1 MENDGGKQEG
11 RDGERVLCAVIHWG
25 RLSDTERCVRSLLGQ
40 TAAGARVVVIDNGS
54 GDDLETV
61 FAGLPVAVER
71 IAVNSGFTGGGNR
84 AMELAVA
91 SGVDW
96 CWILN
101 NDTAF
106 EEPDT
111 LARLLAYAD
120 STTAMLVSP
129 VLRNI
134 SGNRACESGWSLFSP
149 ALALTLA
156 DSGGWLA
163 AVLRRDPACARYI
176 SGTAWL
182 VRVTE
187 APSPLLDQRFFAYF
201 EDVDLAMRLGAD
213 RLAVAPDVRITHYT
227 SGSTGGSLLK
237 FRYKAANLVYL
248 MHKHGLAGRGLRWR
262 YTLSFAMSEG
272 RRYWREPVAFWRTV
286 IAAWQEGLAKLPR

>member
-1 MENDGGKQEG
+1 MGNESNKLAGYSGA
-11 RDGERVLCAVIHWG
+11 RVLCAVIHWG
-25 RLSDTERCVRSLLGQ
+25 RLSDTDRCVRSLLAQ
-40 TAAGARVVVIDNGS
+40 AAAGARVVVIDNGS

-71 IAVNSGFTGGGNR
+71 IAFNSGFTGGANR

-111 LARLLAYAD
+111 LARLLAFGA
-120 STTAMLVSP
+120 STTAVLVSP
-129 VLRNI
+129 VLRNVT
-134 SGNRACESGWSLFSP
+134 GNRSRESGWSLFSP

-156 DSGGWLA
+156 DNGGRLA
-163 AVLRRDPACARYI
+163 AVLWRDPACTRFI

-182 VRVTE
+182 VRVAG

-201 EDVDLAMRLGAD
+201 EDVDLALRLGTD

-227 SGSTGGSLLK
+227 SSSTGGSLRK

-248 MHKHGLAGRGLRWR
+248 MHKHGLAGRALRWR
-262 YTLSFAMSEG
+262 YTLFFVLGEW
-272 RRYWREPVAFWRTV
+272 RRYWREPVAFWRTA
-286 IAAWQEGLAKLPR
+286 IAAWHEGLAKLR